1 MKMYGSVVW
10 LLLKG
15 MIRFRFPGV
24 RQISTTRL
32 AEWLA
37 EPAPPLLWDVRTTAE
52 YAVSHLPSAD
62 LVAGDAIAACR
73 SRGLSPETPIVV
85 YCSVGYRSAAI
96 AAQLQA
102 AGFQNVF
109 NLEGSIFEWANQHRP
124 IYANGQM
131 VQQVHPYNRCW
142 GKLLK

>member
-1 MKMYGSVVW
+1 MKMFASLIW
-10 LLLKG
+10 LFLKG
-15 MIRFRFPGV
+15 MIRLRFPGV
-24 RQISTTRL
+24 QPISIAQL

-37 EPAPPLLWDVRTTAE
+37 ASAPPLLWDVRTPAE

-62 LVAGDAIAACR
+62 LVTGDAIAA
-73 SRGLSPETPIVV
+73 SADLSPDTPIVV

-102 AGFQNVF
+102 AGFQQVF

-124 IYANGQM
+124 IYANGQI
-131 VQQVHPYNRCW
+131 VHQVHPYNRYW

>member
-1 MKMYGSVVW
+1 MKMFASLIW
-10 LLLKG
+10 LFLKG
-15 MIRFRFPGV
+15 IIRLRFPGV
-24 RQISTTRL
+24 RQISTARL
-32 AEWLA
+32 NEWLA
-37 EPAPPLLWDVRTTAE
+37 EPAPPLLWDVRTPAE

-62 LVAGDAIAACR
+62 LVSGDAIAAGA
-73 SRGLSPETPIVV
+73 GLSPDTPIVV

-102 AGFQNVF
+102 AGFRQVF

-124 IYANGQM
+124 IYANGQI
-131 VQQVHPYNRCW
+131 VQQVHPYNRHW